1 LKLKNKHSHY
11 ILIIK
16 EKLFLNPSSL
26 SGMLSVEF
34 SLFNIK
40 QQARRNSP
48 LIAGAALPSKM
59 SQTSFSIREGAIS
72 NSYFLEE
79 ERLFHTYLIT
89 GRVSHHQGPISK
101 VQAKSPV
108 HCQQSGEKDLPQ
120 LGILNYWAF
129 VTLQEVAT
137 VVDLKTLFVLK
148 CTNN

>member
-1 LKLKNKHSHY
+1 
-11 ILIIK
+11 
-16 EKLFLNPSSL
+16 
-26 SGMLSVEF
+26 MLSVQF
-34 SLFNIK
+34 SLFIFNIK

-59 SQTSFSIREGAIS
+59 SQTSFSIREGAIN
-72 NSYFLEE
+72 NSIVLGRGKIVSYS
-79 ERLFHTYLIT
+79 IT
-89 GRVSHHQGPISK
+89 ERVSHHQGSISK
-101 VQAKSPV
+101 VQVKSPV

>member
-1 LKLKNKHSHY
+1 
-11 ILIIK
+11 
-16 EKLFLNPSSL
+16 
-26 SGMLSVEF
+26 MLSVEF

-40 QQARRNSP
+40 QQARLNSP

-101 VQAKSPV
+101 VQAKSPA
-108 HCQQSGEKDLPQ
+108 HCQQCGEKDLGTTSVRYLKL
-120 LGILNYWAF
+120 LGISGFTGSGYSCRFKN
-129 VTLQEVAT
+129 
-137 VVDLKTLFVLK
+137 VVCVKMYQQLKHKNSLVYV
-148 CTNN
+148 